1 MFIRILHSREE
12 FEHLGSEPEQ
22 LSLLHHNYLLEQNHK
37 RLCQQP
43 KVQLYSSF
51 EVPLVEL
58 AFGDANSNVTFYKN
72 CLYNLLKTL
81 GGGNTRIGI
90 NWYVN
95 HSKRLAV
102 VLEVS

>member
-12 FEHLGSEPEQ
+12 FEHLDSELEQ
-22 LSLLHHNYLLEQNHK
+22 LSLLHRNYLLEQNHK

-51 EVPLVEL
+51 EIPLVEL
-58 AFGDANSNVTFYKN
+58 VFGDANSNVTFYKN
-72 CLYNLLKTL
+72 CLYDLLKTP
-81 GGGNTRIGI
+81 GGGDTRIGI

-95 HSKRLAV
+95 HSERLAV